1 MNDQSTGAE
10 ASEGVPP
17 RVVLQPQPS
26 PRCLLQIARG
36 FSCSFWGIPLT
47 LLLFFGAVDVHVME
61 RVRLP
66 AYILGVLLI
75 FIGFT
80 FLHRSKPVTRRW
92 KTWARQGLTLSF
104 ILVYFSPFVY
114 WWSHLPFTGYYVGN
128 MLALVACATWLMFS
142 VNRLAAE
149 TGMALQDR
157 TFAIEAD
164 LCGWSTV
171 GLMMIPLLITTGLT
185 LYYAGVARLDWIT
198 EWVSVQPDMPIWL
211 YGFFLI
217 PITLTMT
224 SAWKA
229 KEICIRAIASV
240 PPLETR
246 V

>member
-1 MNDQSTGAE
+1 VNDQSTGAE

-36 FSCSFWGIPLT
+36 FSCSFWGIP
-47 LLLFFGAVDVHVME
+47 
-61 RVRLP
+61 
-66 AYILGVLLI
+66 
-75 FIGFT
+75 
-80 FLHRSKPVTRRW
+80 LHRSKPVTRRW

>member
-1 MNDQSTGAE
+1 MNDQSTRVDASGGAT
-10 ASEGVPP
+10 SNVIGQSP
-17 RVVLQPQPS
+17 PS

-36 FSCSFWGIPLT
+36 FSCSFWGIPLS
-47 LLLFFGAVDVHVME
+47 LLLFFGAVDVDIME

-66 AYILGVLLI
+66 AYILGVLLVY
-75 FIGFT
+75 IGFI

-92 KTWARQGLTLSF
+92 KTWAGQGLILSF

-114 WWSHLPFTGYYVGN
+114 WWSHRPFTGFYVGN

-149 TGMALQDR
+149 VGMALQDR

-185 LYYAGVARLDWIT
+185 LYYAGVAQLDWIT
-198 EWVSVQPDMPIWL
+198 EWVSVQSEMPVWL
-211 YGFFLI
+211 YFFFLI

-229 KEICIRAIASV
+229 KECCIRAIASIQS
-240 PPLETR
+240 PGIR
-246 V
+246 A